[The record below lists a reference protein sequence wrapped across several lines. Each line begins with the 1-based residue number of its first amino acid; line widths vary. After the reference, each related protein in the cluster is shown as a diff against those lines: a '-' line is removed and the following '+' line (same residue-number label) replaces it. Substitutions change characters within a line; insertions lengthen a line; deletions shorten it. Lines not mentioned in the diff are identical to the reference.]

1 MGLRVRAVL
10 VVLLLMVIAALAI
23 PLALTLADRRTDG
36 LATERH
42 RQLAALA
49 EAAAAPEAP
58 LQPLVQRYRQ
68 VYGES
73 LLVTDSD
80 GRTLAAD
87 GLDPA
92 DPDVATAAGRALIDA
107 PALRW
112 SALRPWDERRL
123 LATAAIR
130 RDGEVVG
137 TVVLGVDPS
146 EAVRDIAAGWVWLAA
161 GGLAILAAAV
171 LAARMLTRWVL
182 RPITGLERAV
192 AEMTA
197 DVSGPSWANEATGI
211 KPADVTGPPELRH
224 FTAAFNSMAQV
235 VRASLDRQRRLV
247 ADASH
252 QLRNPLAAV
261 RLRADTLETYVAE
274 EGRPTYD
281 SLTAQLDRF
290 ENLLQQLMRLA
301 RAEQVSGSRQVG
313 LSSTAEESTDLGDV
327 IAERRAFW
335 EPVAARHG
343 QQLRS
348 GPVCSAARA
357 QVSRHEVEQLIDVA
371 VDNALRYAGD
381 GAIVTVSTAAGD
393 DAVDLIISD
402 DGCGLPEEDRA
413 RASVRFWRGRDDS
426 AGTGL
431 GLAIAAEIAAGHGG
445 TISVEQAP
453 EGGLLIRFRLPSA
466 GAPSC

>member
-1 MGLRVRAVL
+1 MGVRVRAVL

-36 LATERH
+36 LATERN

-49 EAAAAPEAP
+49 DAAAAPGAP
-58 LQPLVQRYRQ
+58 LQALVERYRQ
-68 VYGES
+68 VYGEG
-73 LLVTDSD
+73 LLITDSD
-80 GRTLAAD
+80 GRTPAAD

-92 DPDVATAAGRALIDA
+92 DPDIATAAARALVDA

-112 SALRPWDERRL
+112 SALRPWDEPRL
-123 LATAAIR
+123 LSTAAIR

-137 TVVLGVDPS
+137 AVVLEVDPS
-146 EAVRDIAAGWVWLAA
+146 DAMRDITTGWIWLAA
-161 GGLAILAAAV
+161 GGLAFLAAAV
-171 LAARMLTRWVL
+171 VAARMLTRWML

-197 DVSGPSWANEATGI
+197 GVAAPSGRSDATAI
-211 KPADVTGPPELRH
+211 EPADVAGPPELRH
-224 FTAAFNSMAQV
+224 FTATFNSMAQV

-274 EGRPTYD
+274 EGLPTYH

-313 LSSTAEESTDLGDV
+313 LAGTAEERTELDDV
-327 IAERRAFW
+327 ITERRAFW
-335 EPVAARHG
+335 EPVAARRG
-343 QQLRS
+343 QLLRS
-348 GPVCSAARA
+348 GPACSGT
-357 QVSRHEVEQLIDVA
+357 QVQMARHEVEQLIDIA

-381 GAIVTVSTAAGD
+381 GAVVTVSTGTGADG
-393 DAVDLIISD
+393 VDLIVSD
-402 DGCGLPEEDRA
+402 DGSGLPEADRV
-413 RASVRFWRGRDDS
+413 RAVGRFWRGHDDN

-445 TISVEQAP
+445 SISVERAP

-466 GAPSC
+466 GVPPC

>member
-23 PLALTLADRRTDG
+23 PLALTLADRRTEE
-36 LATERH
+36 LATERQ

-49 EAAAAPEAP
+49 DAAAAPGAP
-58 LQPLVQRYRQ
+58 LQALVERYRQ

-73 LLVTDSD
+73 LLITDSD

-92 DPDVATAAGRALIDA
+92 DPDVATAAGRALVDA
-107 PALRW
+107 PGLRW
-112 SALRPWDERRL
+112 SALRPWDGRRL
-123 LATAAIR
+123 LSTAAIR
-130 RDGEVVG
+130 RDGEVAG
-137 TVVLGVDPS
+137 TVVLEVNSAG
-146 EAVRDIAAGWVWLAA
+146 AVRDIAAGWVWLAA
-161 GGLAILAAAV
+161 GGLAFLAAAV

-192 AEMTA
+192 AEMTEGVA
-197 DVSGPSWANEATGI
+197 GPSWANEATGI
-211 KPADVTGPPELRH
+211 KPADVAGPPELRH

-261 RLRADTLETYVAE
+261 RLRADTLESYVAE
-274 EGRPTYD
+274 EGLPTYN

-301 RAEQVSGSRQVG
+301 RAEQISGSRRIG
-313 LSSTAEESTDLGDV
+313 LTGADEEYTDLDDV

-343 QQLRS
+343 HQLCS
-348 GPVCSAARA
+348 GPAVSGARVQLA
-357 QVSRHEVEQLIDVA
+357 RHEVEQLLDVA

-381 GAIVTVSTAAGD
+381 GVTVTLSTAAGTHT
-393 DAVDLIISD
+393 VDLIVSD
-402 DGCGLPEEDRA
+402 DGRGLPAEDRA
-413 RASVRFWRGRDDS
+413 SATARFWRGRDDS

-453 EGGLLIRFRLPSA
+453 EGGLLIRFRLPS
-466 GAPSC
+466 PEVPPC